1 MPMRTLRRTAG
12 LVLALVL
19 TACGGEEA
27 DDATAAVEEI
37 PVEAFEYEFVLRLE
51 RPLSPVSYEA
61 GPATFV
67 LENIGEE
74 EHELLVMRLDE
85 DRTLADVLSYIEEEA
100 SQSGPPDWVT
110 IEGSTSAGPG
120 DTSEPVAVELSG
132 GQYVLMCFTPTEE
145 GVPHV
150 ALGMMKAFT
159 VE

>member
-1 MPMRTLRRTAG
+1 
-12 LVLALVL
+12 VLALVL
-19 TACGGEEA
+19 TACGGKEV

-51 RPLSPVSYEA
+51 RPLSLVSYEA

-110 IEGSTSAGPG
+110 IEGSTSARRY
-120 DTSEPVAVELSG
+120 L
-132 GQYVLMCFTPTEE
+132 
-145 GVPHV
+145 
-150 ALGMMKAFT
+150 
-159 VE
+159 